1 MQDYEMTTRDIKWR
15 LKIVLIKLKLDS
27 LLYKS

>member
-1 MQDYEMTTRDIKWR
+1 MMQDYEMTTRDIKWR

-27 LLYKS
+27 LL